1 LGGISPS
8 GLGCWPVGAGLPK
21 CNMGVRQVIANLGLS
36 REISIAAKF
45 GYFA

>member
-1 LGGISPS
+1 
-8 GLGCWPVGAGLPK
+8 
-21 CNMGVRQVIANLGLS
+21 MGVRQVIANLGLS